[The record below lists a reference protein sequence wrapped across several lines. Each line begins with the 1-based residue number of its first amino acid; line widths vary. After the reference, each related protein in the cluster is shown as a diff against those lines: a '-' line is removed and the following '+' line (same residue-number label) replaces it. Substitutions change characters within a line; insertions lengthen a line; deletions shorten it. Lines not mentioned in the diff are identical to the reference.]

1 VPDLDLVAVGPPTP
15 YLDEVRARVTEL
27 GLTDRV
33 TIRGY
38 IEQDELDKLYA
49 TAAVALVPSRYEGFG
64 YAVAEALCAGLPV
77 ISARSSSLV
86 EVAGADAPLVDPDD
100 GDGWIEALRAFMLL
114 PGTSAREAAIT
125 RERNVARFSWPRAA
139 EQCATIYDGVINQ

>member
-1 VPDLDLVAVGPPTP
+1 MHVIYPGVDERFAQIVRAPSEKPFALCVGTIERRKNLIRAVETIAHVPELDLVAVGPPTP

-27 GLTDRV
+27 GLTNRV

-38 IEQDELDKLYA
+38 IEQDELDALYA

-77 ISARSSSLV
+77 SVRARHRS
-86 EVAGADAPLVDPDD
+86 
-100 GDGWIEALRAFMLL
+100 
-114 PGTSAREAAIT
+114 
-125 RERNVARFSWPRAA
+125 
-139 EQCATIYDGVINQ
+139 